1 MWKNKKKGF
10 SLIELIIAVTI
21 LAVLAA
27 MLVPALL
34 SSNGTTR
41 ENADEADIESLAT
54 TIQMAAQ
61 TNKIYKNG
69 RLLASQSDNDTI
81 KMVFAPND
89 NYELAC
95 VECYIVNENGK
106 INEVGSDETNVRLLQ
121 LKQQIT
127 DYVNGIIEPTILSS
141 DYYRIQKFIF
151 SL

>member
-34 SSNGTTR
+34 SSNGTAR

-61 TNKIYKNG
+61 TNKIYKNEAT
-69 RLLASQSDNDTI
+69 RKNLSRKVIEYQCN
-81 KMVFAPND
+81 
-89 NYELAC
+89 
-95 VECYIVNENGK
+95 
-106 INEVGSDETNVRLLQ
+106 
-121 LKQQIT
+121 QIAT
-127 DYVNGIIEPTILSS
+127 
-141 DYYRIQKFIF
+141 R
-151 SL
+151 